1 MTLTPVQTAIAIL
14 VALAFVGVIIQYVTL
29 TRRFAGFQFIGGAIR
44 GLRKTLK
51 GEISRDGPDLV
62 VVGEYRELPV
72 FVRFSN
78 TLGEAG
84 LTIHMAAQ
92 AAFGVSVAPASV
104 EVADAG
110 HHEIRTGDTAFD
122 NRFSIRTDQPTQ
134 VSLLLTRPM
143 LSQVQKLCCSSQT
156 ALHMRPGEIELT
168 EGAIPQPQTWEHIV
182 LHLQSMRAL
191 AEAARA
197 IPGSET
203 IRVARYQRDRHIPGR
218 VAIAIG
224 VIAAV
229 ILVVGSSEVQKQPLT
244 VEAGPAVPAGITPN
258 DAVNIRN
265 LEGWRVATAE
275 DFPGDARSW
284 IRGAGLEMNG
294 TVTGDFSGNG
304 ADNDV
309 AYVLT
314 NDKHQFRLVVI
325 ANHATRY
332 DAQFGSLALVARIP
346 KDSAASV
353 QWNGAPPET
362 VNGDGLLVVTNSQ
375 DRASGIA
382 MFLGP
387 ERIASGAP
395 TDYQAVSLH

>member
-1 MTLTPVQTAIAIL
+1 MTFTPVQTAVVIL
-14 VALAFVGVIIQYVTL
+14 VALGVIGVIIQYVTL
-29 TRRFAGFQFIGGAIR
+29 SRRFAGFEYIGGAIR

-62 VVGEYRELPV
+62 VVGQYRDLPV

-78 TLGEAG
+78 AMGEAG

-134 VSLLLTRPM
+134 VSLLLTRQM
-143 LSQVQKLCCSSQT
+143 LGQVQKLCCSSQT
-156 ALHMRPGEIELT
+156 ALQIRPGEIELT
-168 EGAIPQPQTWEHIV
+168 ESAIPQPQTWEHIV
-182 LHLQSMRAL
+182 LHLQSMRTL

-203 IRVARYQRDRHIPGR
+203 ITVGRYQRDRHIPGR

-229 ILVVGSSEVQKQPLT
+229 ILVVGSSEIEKQPL
-244 VEAGPAVPAGITPN
+244 VAEAGPAVPAGIEPN
-258 DAVNIRN
+258 DAVNIRG
-265 LEGWRVATAE
+265 LEGWRVATAD
-275 DFPGDARSW
+275 DFPADAQSW
-284 IRGAGLEMNG
+284 LRGSGLEMSG
-294 TVTGDFSGNG
+294 MVKGDFSGSG
-304 ADNDV
+304 RADDV

-314 NDKHQFRLVVI
+314 NEKRQFRLVVI
-325 ANHATRY
+325 ASHANRY
-332 DAQFGSLALVARIP
+332 DAQFGALALVARIP
-346 KDSAASV
+346 KDSATSV
-353 QWNGAPPET
+353 QWNGAPPEM

-382 MFLGP
+382 LFLGP
-387 ERIASGAP
+387 ERIASAAP
-395 TDYQAVSLH
+395 ADYQAVNLR